1 MKDLKKEKYRAEHGR
16 YAVIFGGAGY
26 EHSVSRLG
34 AANFISAA
42 LRCGFDIL
50 PIFIDKSGDFY
61 VYSGDISDIA
71 DIEKELDIRELT
83 PTFPIRLRGECGF
96 WVSGKIIPVALAVPL
111 LHGDFGEDG
120 RVQGLLAFAGIK
132 FVGADTLSGA
142 LSSDKAYTKAVADSI
157 GVPTLPYLTFTRGK
171 MRLCDVAS
179 CVAERIGYPA
189 FVKPC
194 GLGSSVGASCA
205 MDGDGLLR
213 SLELAFSV
221 ADRVI
226 VERALIRPRELEC
239 AYLDVGGTHI
249 VAHPAEVSVRD
260 GFYDYDT
267 KYFNADNV
275 TLHTVADLPQNTVTK
290 IREYTEALAS
300 ALSVRHIARFDFFLT
315 ESRELYFNE
324 VNTFPGMTK
333 TSLYS
338 AMLDACGIPFES
350 FIEKLLLDT

>member
-1 MKDLKKEKYRAEHGR
+1 MKDKAAHSGR
-16 YAVIFGGAGY
+16 YAVLFGGAGY

-34 AANFISAA
+34 AENFISAA
-42 LRCGFDIL
+42 MRCGFDIL
-50 PIFIDKSGDFY
+50 PIFIDKNGDFY

-71 DIEKELDIRELT
+71 DIENELDNNELT

-96 WVSGKIIPVALAVPL
+96 FTRGKIMHVELAVPL

-120 RVQGLLAFAGIK
+120 RVQGLLASAGIK

-142 LSSDKAYTKAVADSI
+142 LTSDKAYTKAVADSI
-157 GVPTLPYLTFTRGK
+157 GVPTLPYMTFTRGK
-171 MRLCDVAS
+171 GCTKDAVSSVAR
-179 CVAERIGYPA
+179 RIGYPA

-205 MDGDGLLR
+205 MDGEGLLR
-213 SLELAFSV
+213 SLELAFAVS
-221 ADRVI
+221 DRVI
-226 VERALIRPRELEC
+226 VERALMHPRELEC
-239 AYLDVGGTHI
+239 AYFDVGGTHI
-249 VAHPAEVSVRD
+249 VAHPAEISVRE

-275 TLHTVADLPQNTVTK
+275 TLHTVADLPQDIAIK

-300 ALSVRHIARFDFFLT
+300 ALSVRHIARFDFFL
-315 ESRELYFNE
+315 SASGELYFNE

>member
-1 MKDLKKEKYRAEHGR
+1 MKDKTVHPGK

-26 EHSVSRLG
+26 EHFVSRLG
-34 AANFISAA
+34 AENFISAA

-50 PIFIDKSGDFY
+50 PIFIDKNGDFY

-83 PTFPIRLRGECGF
+83 PTFPIRLGGECGF
-96 WVSGKIIPVALAVPL
+96 YVRGNIMPVALAVPL

-120 RVQGLLAFAGIK
+120 RVQGLLSSAGIK

-142 LSSDKAYTKAVADSI
+142 LSSDKAYTKAVAESI
-157 GVPTLPYLTFTRGK
+157 RVPTLPYLTFARSKTRFS
-171 MRLCDVAS
+171 DAAS
-179 CVAERIGYPA
+179 CVEERIGYPA

-205 MDGDGLLR
+205 MDCVGLRR

-221 ADRVI
+221 AERVI

-239 AYLDVGGTHI
+239 AYFDVGGTHA
-249 VAHPAEVSVRD
+249 VAHPAEISVRD
-260 GFYDYDT
+260 GFYDYET

-275 TLHTVADLPQNTVTK
+275 TLHTVADLPRDTVTK
-290 IREYTEALAS
+290 IKEYTEALAS

-315 ESRELYFNE
+315 EDGELYFNE

-333 TSLYS
+333 SSLYS
-338 AMLDACGIPFES
+338 AMLAECGITFES
-350 FIEKLLLDT
+350 FIEKLLLEA